1 MIKFFGISLPFMQ
14 VSGGLVLAAME
25 WQLSAHPSAEPR

>member
-1 MIKFFGISLPFMQ
+1 MQ

-25 WQLSAHPSAEPR
+25 WSLLNQNEATPAAMPKN